1 MTSEATGND
10 RNDRND
16 LRGPVVR
23 RVVIVVTFAALLVT
37 FAFATGCAGR
47 RTVVVWEKP
56 GATAAELEE
65 AREVCLEEPT
75 PRNTNS
81 QRRDRMEADAMG
93 NAFVACMEARGWT
106 WKTRDL
112 NE

>member
-1 MTSEATGND
+1 
-10 RNDRND
+10 
-16 LRGPVVR
+16 
-23 RVVIVVTFAALLVT
+23 VVIAITFFGLLGTLAL
-37 FAFATGCAGR
+37 ANGCAGR

-56 GATAAELEE
+56 GATAEDLEE
-65 AREVCLEEPT
+65 AREACLAEPT
-75 PRNTNS
+75 PSNTNS
-81 QRRDRMEADAMG
+81 QRRDRLEADAMG